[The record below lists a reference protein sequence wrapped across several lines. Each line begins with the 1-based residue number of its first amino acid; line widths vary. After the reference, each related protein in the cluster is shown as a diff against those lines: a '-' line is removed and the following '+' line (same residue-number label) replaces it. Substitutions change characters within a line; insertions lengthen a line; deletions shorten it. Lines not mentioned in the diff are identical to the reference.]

1 MERYKVI
8 LICTNC
14 TKTFSIE
21 KKMLFDLMGSIDKNG
36 KEIIHTET
44 NTYEVTGILFGEMS
58 GQIIFT

>member
-14 TKTFSIE
+14 TKTFQIE
-21 KKMLFDLMGSIDKNG
+21 QNMLFELMDSLHKNG
-36 KEIIHTET
+36 KEIIRTER

-58 GQIIFT
+58 DQIIFT

>member
-21 KKMLFDLMGSIDKNG
+21 KDMLFQLMESIDKNG
-36 KEIIHTET
+36 KEIIRTER
-44 NTYEVTGILFGEMS
+44 NEYEVTGILFGEMS